1 MRGKGKERGRRAE
14 VDHAG
19 HHGNQ
24 VSKVCVCVCTLYVCL
39 YLSICPFIHS
49 CACLPLPV
57 CFSVSV
63 HPSTLNSGQ
72 CVKVDMEGLALLL
85 QLRLEPGPASS
96 SAGSSRL
103 LCSLAWSW
111 MKHWSQSSGS
121 SNIRKP
127 RQMINTAIRR
137 TALKWISHVYRSTT
151 GTQHN
156 KGLYYLKL
164 NDQAFIT

>member
-1 MRGKGKERGRRAE
+1 MCVRAH
-14 VDHAG
+14 VYT
-19 HHGNQ
+19 
-24 VSKVCVCVCTLYVCL
+24 VCV
-39 YLSICPFIHS
+39 
-49 CACLPLPV
+49 
-57 CFSVSV
+57 SVSV
-63 HPSTLNSGQ
+63 HLFIHPFMCVFASVCLFQCVRPSIRLSTFNGGQ
-72 CVKVDMEGLALLL
+72 CGKVDMEVLALLL

-164 NDQAFIT
+164 NQ